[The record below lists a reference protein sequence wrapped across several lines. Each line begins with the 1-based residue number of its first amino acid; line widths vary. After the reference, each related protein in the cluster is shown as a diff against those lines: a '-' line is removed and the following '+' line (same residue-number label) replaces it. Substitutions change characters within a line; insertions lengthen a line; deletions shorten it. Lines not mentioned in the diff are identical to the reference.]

1 MWTVPVLEEIEFS
14 SLVINT
20 MSDFKEIINLI
31 VDVAE
36 KIDKTYNGLIYRPPG
51 LIEITDYEELYVIGD
66 LHGDWGTLLDIL
78 SSEELLDRLE
88 HDNIKIIFLGDYIDR
103 GDQQLEVLT
112 AVLYLKSLHPEKIV
126 VLRGNHEAPPLLLPY
141 PHDFSAILRGV
152 YGTEKGILIYRLF
165 FRLFQ
170 RLPIV
175 ARITGKIL
183 FLHGGPPSTVLE
195 ACSFEEAFSVGV
207 PSIDDNVLEEILWN
221 DPIESN
227 ITVQE
232 SPRGAGCMFG
242 KKITEKTLELS
253 GTSYIVRAHEP
264 SYYGYKINHDGKV
277 ITLFDAKIPAYGILS
292 AAYLRISR
300 DADLEKGLENY
311 IVTI

>member
-1 MWTVPVLEEIEFS
+1 MEEIEFS

-20 MSDFKEIINLI
+20 MSDFKKIINLVI
-31 VDVAE
+31 DVAE
-36 KIDKTYNGLIYRPPG
+36 KIDKTYSGLIYRPPG
-51 LIEITDYEELYVIGD
+51 LIEITDYEELHVIGD
-66 LHGDWGTLLDIL
+66 LHGDFGTLLDIL

-88 HDNIKIIFLGDYIDR
+88 NDNIKIIFLGDYVDR

-126 VLRGNHEAPPLLLPY
+126 ALRGNHEAPPLLLPY
-141 PHDFSAILRGV
+141 PHDFSAILRSI

-170 RLPIV
+170 RLPVV
-175 ARITGKIL
+175 ARIPGKIL

-227 ITVQE
+227 IAVQE
-232 SPRGAGCMFG
+232 SPRGAGYMFG

-253 GTSYIVRAHEP
+253 GTTYIVRAHEP
-264 SYYGYKINHDGKV
+264 SYYGYKINHGGKV
-277 ITLFDAKIPAYGILS
+277 ITLFDAKIPAYSILS